1 MFPSR
6 AVKTVNKDSGS
17 YPSSRRPR
25 CGATK
30 ARIALKTPVAGPISQ
45 VTSHSPARTRFF
57 TVLSMSLRNMNIAP
71 RAFLGFALI
80 GALMLA
86 LGVFALTQMSKI
98 RVSGDTI
105 VQNSV
110 PSIKALDEFTQLTL
124 RLRVL
129 SYRLLTN
136 REPDVQQKTYE
147 LFEQRNQQIREAQ
160 ANYEKLI
167 SAPDERTAY
176 DQYAQ
181 LLNQYR
187 QLEERMKTLSR
198 NNQIDQLQALLN
210 SEMLTNSD
218 AINAAIN
225 RLLEINNRQ
234 AEALNQGAAQ
244 QYSSAF
250 NWVVTLLV
258 IATGLTLLFAWLLTN
273 SITRPISSALDAAEE
288 IAKGNLTRPITVDG
302 SDEAGRLLRAMAT
315 MQEKLRDT
323 LQRISGSATQLASAA
338 EELNSVTDESA
349 RGLTQQNNEIEQ
361 AATAVNEMTSAVE
374 EVARNAVS
382 TSEASKN
389 ATTSAG
395 DGRDL
400 VQETVSAIERMSG
413 DVQSTATLIGNLAEE
428 SRDIGKVLDV
438 IRGLADQTNLLAL
451 NAAIEAAR
459 AGEAGRGFAVVA
471 DEVRALAHRTQQ
483 STSEIER
490 MIGSIQ
496 SGTEQAVDSM
506 RNSTERAESTL
517 NIARGAGMSLDTIN
531 SAIVE
536 INERNLVI
544 ASAAEEQ
551 AQVAREVDRNLV
563 NIRDLSVQSA
573 TGANQTSAASNEL
586 SRLAVDLNS
595 MVGRFSL

>member
-1 MFPSR
+1 
-6 AVKTVNKDSGS
+6 
-17 YPSSRRPR
+17 
-25 CGATK
+25 
-30 ARIALKTPVAGPISQ
+30 
-45 VTSHSPARTRFF
+45 
-57 TVLSMSLRNMNIAP
+57 MSLRNMNIAP
-71 RAFLGFALI
+71 RAFLGFAFI
-80 GALMLA
+80 GALMLL
-86 LGVFALTQMSKI
+86 LGVFALNQMSKI
-98 RVSGDTI
+98 RAATEDITSA
-105 VQNSV
+105 SV
-110 PSIKALDEFTQLTL
+110 PSIRALDEFTQLTL

-136 REPDVQQKTYE
+136 REPDVQQKTLEAFE
-147 LFEQRNQQIREAQ
+147 LRNQQIRTAQ
-160 ANYEKLI
+160 GIYEKLI
-167 SAPDERTAY
+167 SSTEERNAY
-176 DQYAQ
+176 NEYVR
-181 LLNQYR
+181 LLGQYR
-187 QLEERMKTLSR
+187 QIEERMKSLSR
-198 NNQIDQLQALLN
+198 ANQVNELRSLLN
-210 SEMLTNSD
+210 TELLDNSEQVNAVLT
-218 AINAAIN
+218 
-225 RLLEINNRQ
+225 RLLDINNND
-234 AEALNQGAAQ
+234 ANATNQRAKD
-244 QYSSAF
+244 QYDMAF
-250 NWVVTLLV
+250 DLVVGLLLV
-258 IATGLTLLFAWLLTN
+258 ATALTLLFAWLLTR
-273 SITRPISSALDAAEE
+273 SITLPIAQALEAAEE
-288 IAKGNLTRPITVDG
+288 VAEGNLTRPITVDG
-302 SDEAGRLLRAMAT
+302 NDEAGRLLAAMAK
-315 MQEKLRDT
+315 MQHKLRDT
-323 LQRISGSATQLASAA
+323 LQRIAGSATQLASAA
-338 EELNSVTDESA
+338 EELNAVTDESA

-382 TSEASKN
+382 TSEASRN

-400 VQETVSAIERMSG
+400 VQETVSAIERMST
-413 DVQSTATLIGNLAEE
+413 DVQATASLIGDLANE

-496 SGTEQAVDSM
+496 TGTEHAVDSM

-517 NIARGAGMSLDTIN
+517 NIARGAGLSLDTIN
-531 SAIVE
+531 TAIVE

-573 TGANQTSAASNEL
+573 TGASQTSAASGEL
-586 SRLAVDLNS
+586 SRLAVDLNG
-595 MVGRFSL
+595 MVGRFRL

>member
-1 MFPSR
+1 
-6 AVKTVNKDSGS
+6 
-17 YPSSRRPR
+17 
-25 CGATK
+25 
-30 ARIALKTPVAGPISQ
+30 
-45 VTSHSPARTRFF
+45 
-57 TVLSMSLRNMNIAP
+57 MSLRNMNIAP

-98 RVSGDTI
+98 RTSGENI
-105 VQNSV
+105 AQNSV
-110 PSIKALDEFTQLTL
+110 PSIKALNEFTQLTL

-129 SYRLLTN
+129 SYRLLVN
-136 REPDVQQKTYE
+136 REPDIQQKTYD
-147 LFEQRNQQIREAQ
+147 LVEQRSQQIRAAQ
-160 ANYEKLI
+160 TTYEKLI
-167 SAPDERTAY
+167 SASDERAAY
-176 DQYAQ
+176 DQLVQ
-181 LLNQYR
+181 LLGQYR

-198 NNQIDQLQALLN
+198 NNQVDELRALLN
-210 SEMLTNSD
+210 TELLSNSD
-218 AINAAIN
+218 AINAAID
-225 RLLEINNRQ
+225 RLVEINNLQ
-234 AEALNQGAAQ
+234 AEALNKGAAQ

-250 NWVVTLLV
+250 NWVVTLLL

-273 SITRPISSALDAAEE
+273 SITKPIANALDAAEE

-302 SDEAGRLLRAMAT
+302 SDEAGRLLRAMST

-400 VQETVSAIERMSG
+400 VQETVSAIERMSA
-413 DVQSTATLIGNLAEE
+413 DVQSTAALIGNLADE

-496 SGTEQAVDSM
+496 SGTEHAVDSM

-531 SAIVE
+531 TAIVE

-573 TGANQTSAASNEL
+573 TGANQTSAASAEL
-586 SRLAVDLNS
+586 SRLAVDLNN